1 MNVAR
6 RLRLS
11 RLYGLAVRPR
21 VVHRR
26 LLTTAASESSEVEVE
41 DYDVVIVG
49 GGPAGLALACA
60 LCKSSWLD
68 IISSVDSAT
77 TTRISDVH
85 IPSARL
91 FIELIPETLQRL
103 IPPVHDPVLRWLR
116 PPTCRKCAN
125 GNQRAAKMIPGFP
138 TE

>member
-11 RLYGLAVRPR
+11 RSYGLAVRPR

-26 LLTTAASESSEVEVE
+26 LLTTAASEPSEVE

-60 LCKSSWLD
+60 LCKSLWLD

-77 TTRISDVH
+77 TTRIPKVACPFGASFH
-85 IPSARL
+85 RIN
-91 FIELIPETLQRL
+91 
-103 IPPVHDPVLRWLR
+103 H
-116 PPTCRKCAN
+116 
-125 GNQRAAKMIPGFP
+125 
-138 TE
+138 

>member
-11 RLYGLAVRPR
+11 RSYGLAVRPR

-26 LLTTAASESSEVEVE
+26 LLATAASESSEVEVE

-91 FIELIPETLQRL
+91 FIELI
-103 IPPVHDPVLRWLR
+103 H
-116 PPTCRKCAN
+116 
-125 GNQRAAKMIPGFP
+125 
-138 TE
+138 